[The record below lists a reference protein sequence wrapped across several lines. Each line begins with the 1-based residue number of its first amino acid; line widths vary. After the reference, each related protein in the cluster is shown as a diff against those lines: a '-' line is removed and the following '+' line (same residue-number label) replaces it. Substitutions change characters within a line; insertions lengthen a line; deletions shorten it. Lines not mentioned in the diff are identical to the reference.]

1 MKLNSLLDV
10 IDDCE
15 SGLVWDD
22 NAPIDIPPLFNGM
35 VKDCKNRS
43 DIKNGIVK
51 LIIPV
56 KRDRIDVF
64 IDIEYQKRHKEKR
77 ADHD

>member
-1 MKLNSLLDV
+1 MKLESLLKV
-10 IDDCE
+10 IDDSE
-15 SGLVWDD
+15 SILVWDD
-22 NAPIDIPPLFNGM
+22 NATIDVPPLFNGK
-35 VKDCKNRS
+35 VKDCKNHSGIR
-43 DIKNGIVK
+43 NGIVK

-77 ADHD
+77 IDHD